1 MRRASR
7 RFAGL
12 MVVSLVSVLAV
23 TTARAESPGNAGA
36 RPGRVTEGT
45 MFWRTGP
52 EEALVPAPVLKTD
65 VHMVVTGIV
74 ARASVRQEFINPGSE
89 WAEGVY
95 VFPLPEDAAVD
106 HLRMQIG
113 ARSIEGVIQGR
124 ASAKAQYEQAKHE
137 GKRAS
142 LVEEERPNIFTT
154 SVANIAPGAAIT
166 VEIEYQQAI
175 RYDGGKFR
183 LRFPMVIGRRYIPG
197 TDQVPDASRV
207 TPPVEHPA
215 RSVLNPVSLRV
226 ELDPGVPLARVDASY
241 HEIQTTPLAGGRYRI
256 ELTQG
261 SVPADRDFELVWQHT
276 AEATPT
282 ATLFTEQKGAEMF
295 ALLMVMPPAAALDS
309 LRLPREVIFVIDNS
323 GSMHGASIDQARAA
337 LRLALARL
345 RPTDTFNVI
354 RFNHTTDA
362 LFSQARAAT
371 SQNLNV
377 ADRYVGGL
385 RAEGGTG
392 MLPALQHALDGEE
405 HPGRLRQVIF

>member
-1 MRRASR
+1 
-7 RFAGL
+7 

-89 WAEGVY
+89 WAEGIY

-113 ARSIEGVIQGR
+113 DRSIEGVIRER

-175 RYDGGKFR
+175 RYDGGQFR
-183 LRFPMVIGRRYIPG
+183 LRFPMVIGPRYIPG

-215 RSVLNPVSLRV
+215 RGVLNPVSLRV
-226 ELDPGVPLARVDASY
+226 ELDPGVPWRAST
-241 HEIQTTPLAGGRYRI
+241 HPTTRFRRRLSPAVAI
-256 ELTQG
+256 E
-261 SVPADRDFELVWQHT
+261 SSSP
-276 AEATPT
+276 
-282 ATLFTEQKGAEMF
+282 
-295 ALLMVMPPAAALDS
+295 
-309 LRLPREVIFVIDNS
+309 
-323 GSMHGASIDQARAA
+323 RAA
-337 LRLALARL
+337 FPPTGTSSSCGSPPPR
-345 RPTDTFNVI
+345 RPQP
-354 RFNHTTDA
+354 RHC
-362 LFSQARAAT
+362 SQKR
-371 SQNLNV
+371 
-377 ADRYVGGL
+377 R
-385 RAEGGTG
+385 
-392 MLPALQHALDGEE
+392 
-405 HPGRLRQVIF
+405 GRRCSRSSW